1 MAAQSLGAEE
11 QQGTA
16 AANAVAAQPTESDLL
31 ELWNSNRL
39 PFSERDAL
47 LERIEQAGLLPRIA
61 TATDEWERAG
71 GLYPDTE
78 DPRFIEKLMAKQE
91 FAESRQESIKQQKD
105 SGVDPCNQEFE
116 LTPVQRFMGRFLSP
130 QCPYTSALLFHGV
143 GVGKTCAA
151 ITIAENYLRA
161 FPRKS
166 VFIVAPRNI
175 QPGFR
180 QTIFNDDDDTLMI
193 PEEEDVPNEA
203 KGCTGSSYLKRTGME
218 FEKDRA
224 KVVRTVRESVASR
237 YTFMGYIQFYNH
249 IQDILKDIP
258 KTLDEETYK
267 AQRTRRLRRE
277 FSGRLVIIDEAHNL
291 RDTPGE
297 VEGDNRD
304 NPGGEGEVSEST
316 AGKRLTPALERVLD
330 SADGM
335 KLVLLTGTPMYNSYK
350 EIVFLMN
357 LLLRNDKKAL
367 ISERDIFTP
376 QGEFRPA
383 VAGGRGPSR
392 SGQEILGGIASAYVS
407 FMRGE
412 NPLSFPVRLKPQGVP
427 SLEEWPGFMPTGA
440 PIPDEASKE
449 GEPTI
454 RQRMLKLPFVPL
466 SYEGESIEEYK
477 QLSDEIVVRGGIGI
491 NSIDEMVQAGNWL
504 FPTGLGRQSRDTGFD
519 ACFEATGGRDMPPFQ
534 VVTAD
539 AKWLLAEQLGTTSP
553 KAKFIIQRAAGA
565 KGPIFV
571 YSRFIKS
578 GALPLALALE
588 ANGYVPWDRRPMLV
602 NGVQDGL
609 GGQCALC
616 SRRSS
621 NHGGA
626 DHRFVQAKYCLIT
639 GRAAI
644 SPKNKEAIRAAR
656 GVENKLGAVIKVVIG
671 SQVASEGV
679 DFRFIRELHLFDSW
693 FHLNKMEQVLGRGV
707 RFCSHSLLD
716 EDKRNCTV
724 HLLVHRLEGEEV
736 ETADLYMYREAMVK
750 ALQVGRVTRVLKEYA
765 IDCNLN
771 RDAIIVSGLLKQTH
785 TDSQGVPRGEIDV
798 NDTPFTYVCD
808 WIECDYSCAKPVDG
822 SDTGVDLSTYS
833 EYAARWH
840 EADLK
845 RAIRA
850 LFETRAQPVFQL
862 EEILDMMSAVPARA
876 IQGLLAEIVGNQA
889 FRLRLGNKEG
899 YVVYRNGYY
908 MFQPDYLSDIRAP
921 LALRVADVPVKRDSF
936 LPMKIETERGEA
948 AAAAAE
954 GVAKAAIRAA
964 VGVGAEA
971 AAEAAEA
978 APAAAVSDSLLQ
990 FWAAIKQWALEI
1002 AAGSAIRENIPPAC
1016 CEAIDARFS
1025 GDERTRERERLI
1037 MVNWLYDHIV
1047 SSEEY
1052 TEENKRS
1059 YLRGLSDTLLE
1070 FVWDESFRPL
1080 EQRALLEQG
1089 GDDTDRLVGREQTMK
1104 KGSTTVFRFV
1114 DAITGVTRYM
1124 CGEKECFES
1133 VAREFERDSADP
1145 LNALKADRTTT
1156 GRTYGFMVPKA
1167 KEGRLVFKTSDA
1179 PPEVGKLP
1187 EKGKECTIV
1196 STISYHITDLKA
1208 MAEVLRDEGY
1218 PKFILTEDVLDEKAR
1233 RRREKEEAK
1242 IAGRKGVTAVV
1253 EKKVCGS
1260 REPNAKS
1267 TRSFENST
1275 RACALKDIILRWL
1288 DAMIRNK
1295 GPAAAAAGG
1304 VAGRRYFYRPIA
1316 AAKTKHKGTVTKA

>member
-1 MAAQSLGAEE
+1 MAAQSVSAELNE
-11 QQGTA
+11 DVGSATA
-16 AANAVAAQPTESDLL
+16 AVAAAAAQPTAADLL

-47 LERIEQAGLLPRIA
+47 LEQIEQAGLLPRIA
-61 TATDEWERAG
+61 TAMDEWEREG

-78 DPRFIEKLMAKQE
+78 DPRFIEKLMAKKE
-91 FAESRQESIKQQKD
+91 FAESRQDSIKQQMD
-105 SGVDPCNQEFE
+105 DGVDPCNQEFE
-116 LTPVQRFMGRFLSP
+116 LTPVQRFVGRFLSP

-161 FPRKS
+161 FPRRS

-180 QTIFNDDDDTLMI
+180 QTIFNDDADTFVI
-193 PEEEDVPNEA
+193 PEEEGAPSQA

-224 KVVRTVRESVASR
+224 KVVRAVRESVASR
-237 YTFMGYIQFYNH
+237 YTFMGYIQFYNY
-249 IQDILKDIP
+249 IQDVIKDIP
-258 KTLDEETYK
+258 KALDEDAKRAE
-267 AQRTRRLRRE
+267 RVRRLRRE
-277 FSGRLVIIDEAHNL
+277 FSGRMLIIDEAHNL

-316 AGKRLTPALERVLD
+316 AGKRLTPALEGVLD
-330 SADGM
+330 AADGM

-367 ISERDIFTP
+367 ISEREIFTP

-383 VAGGRGPSR
+383 AGGGAAPSR
-392 SGQEILGGIASAYVS
+392 SGQEILGGIAAAYVS

-427 SLEEWPGFMPTGA
+427 LLEEWPAFTPTGA
-440 PIPDEASKE
+440 AIPDQPLKE
-449 GEPTI
+449 NEPTI
-454 RQRMLKLPFVPL
+454 RQRMLNLPFVPL

-504 FPTGLGRQSRDTGFD
+504 FPTTSGRQSRDTGFD

-534 VVTAD
+534 SRTAD
-539 AKWLLAEQLGTTSP
+539 AKWLLTNQLGTTSP
-553 KAKFIIQRAAGA
+553 KAKFILQRAAGA
-565 KGPIFV
+565 KGPVFV

-588 ANGYVPWDRRPMLV
+588 ANGYLPWDRPAMLA

-616 SRRSS
+616 PRRAT

-626 DHRFVQAKYCLIT
+626 NHKFVQAKYCLIT
-639 GRAAI
+639 GRASI
-644 SPKNKEAIRAAR
+644 SPRNVEAIRAAR
-656 GVENKLGAVIKVVIG
+656 GRNNMTGGVIKVVIG

-679 DFRFIRELHLFDSW
+679 DFRFIREIHVFDSW

-724 HLLVHRLEGEEV
+724 HLLVHKVEGEEV

-771 RDAIIVSGLLKQTH
+771 RDAIIVSGLLKQPH
-785 TDSQGVPRGEIDV
+785 TDSQGTSRGEIDV
-798 NDTPFTYVCD
+798 NDTSFTYVCD
-808 WIECDYSCAKPVDG
+808 WIECEYACAKPVDIKDAG
-822 SDTGVDLSTYS
+822 ADLSTYS
-833 EYAARWH
+833 DYAARWR
-840 EADLK
+840 ESELK

-850 LFETRAQPVFQL
+850 LFETRKQPVFQL
-862 EEILDMMSAVPARA
+862 EEILDMMSAVPPRA
-876 IQGLLAEIVGNQA
+876 IQSLLAEIVGNQA

-899 YVVYRNGYY
+899 YIVYRNGYY
-908 MFQPDYLSDIRAP
+908 MFQPDYLADIRAP

-936 LPMKIETERGEA
+936 VPLKIQTERVEPGAPAAVAVAATAGPA
-948 AAAAAE
+948 AAA
-954 GVAKAAIRAA
+954 V
-964 VGVGAEA
+964 
-971 AAEAAEA
+971 EA
-978 APAAAVSDSLLQ
+978 APAATDALRQ
-990 FWAAIKQWALEI
+990 FWAAIKQWAVEL
-1002 AAGSAIRENIPPAC
+1002 AAGSAIQENIPPAC
-1016 CEAIDARFS
+1016 CEGIDARFS

-1037 MVNWLYDHIV
+1037 MVNWMYEHIV
-1047 SSEEY
+1047 SSETY
-1052 TEENKRS
+1052 TEEQKRS
-1059 YLRGLSDTLLE
+1059 YLRGLSDALLE
-1070 FVWDESFRPL
+1070 FVWDESMQPM
-1080 EQRALLEQG
+1080 EQKALLES
-1089 GDDTDRLVGREQTMK
+1089 GDETALSVGREQTMK
-1104 KGSTTVFRFV
+1104 RGATTVFRYV
-1114 DAITGVTRYM
+1114 DAVTGVMRYI

-1133 VAREFERDSADP
+1133 VARDFDRDPADP
-1145 LNALKADRTTT
+1145 LNKLKADRTTT

-1167 KEGRLVFKTSDA
+1167 KEGRLVFKTNDS
-1179 PPEVGKLP
+1179 PSEPGKPP

-1208 MAEVLRDEGY
+1208 IALLLEYEGY
-1218 PKFILTEDVLDEKAR
+1218 PKLILTEDVLDEKAR
-1233 RRREKEEAK
+1233 RRKEKEEAK
-1242 IAGRKGVTAVV
+1242 LAGRKLPPVVV
-1253 EKKVCGS
+1253 EHKVCGS
-1260 REPNAKS
+1260 REPNAKG

-1275 RACALKDIILRWL
+1275 RACALKDIVLRWL

-1295 GPAAAAAGG
+1295 GDPAGG
-1304 VAGRRYFYRPIA
+1304 GGGRRYFYRPIA
-1316 AAKTKHKGTVTKA
+1316 AAKTKHVGTVAKA